1 MVERHDDGRLDII
14 ARGETPFRVLDRFEA
29 DEWPAAV
36 VEMIDVDDSTARMP
50 AELKEAQEAF
60 AKLLEAVGADPA
72 RAEASDSAY
81 PIAAQVEMPPVD
93 KQLLLE
99 EADERE
105 RLQAL
110 AGSLRRLHS
119 GLLRARRDA
128 NHARSNGHK
137 PGTIPK
143 STPDG
148 PGGAGLVVIGRLT
161 ARGRSAGLFL
171 DPTPPDL
178 VRPKLT
184 APPRRGSPPPRGG
197 RGRRRPPGRRRRR
210 G

>member
-1 MVERHDDGRLDII
+1 
-14 ARGETPFRVLDRFEA
+14 
-29 DEWPAAV
+29 
-36 VEMIDVDDSTARMP
+36 
-50 AELKEAQEAF
+50 
-60 AKLLEAVGADPA
+60 
-72 RAEASDSAY
+72 
-81 PIAAQVEMPPVD
+81 MPPVD

-143 STPDG
+143 
-148 PGGAGLVVIGRLT
+148 IEW
-161 ARGRSAGLFL
+161 
-171 DPTPPDL
+171 
-178 VRPKLT
+178 
-184 APPRRGSPPPRGG
+184 PRGPCRFSDEAASPLIKEEVADAARWP
-197 RGRRRPPGRRRRR
+197 RGRR
-210 G
+210 